1 MGAKLVDAKQ
11 VEFIQMTG
19 TEHYLYG
26 KVVFFFLKLKL
37 RDYFLIIM
45 PKPLYLPDLACNPE
59 AFDVKVVDGAT
70 LAVVTTT

>member
-1 MGAKLVDAKQ
+1 
-11 VEFIQMTG
+11 
-19 TEHYLYG
+19 
-26 KVVFFFLKLKL
+26 
-37 RDYFLIIM
+37 M